1 MVKVTPTKFSTAAD
15 AFDAVSQQA
24 LDYAIAA
31 RGTLSGYGGM
41 AGTDPGGESFSEAYD
56 QMAAA
61 ALQTLYDIA
70 VASRGL
76 DRALTASGGTHAQA
90 NGNAEGIAYDASG
103 AFVLRPEIPETSV
116 SPPPSA
122 FGGRPDTMVQGLDS
136 AAMWVWDQVLN
147 FIGTLFPDGDPEKLE
162 EAGRAW
168 SGILGDIQGLRTD
181 IRLADNALIGMESG
195 ELASIETKVNDFAD
209 GLTTFLSTDEGI
221 GAIDDICKEYA
232 QTIRETL
239 EETRQMIA
247 QLVIEVIAG
256 AGISFALSFVTFG
269 AAGVV
274 GGGAIAARIA
284 VVAGRIASL
293 VSKCVGT
300 ASRLAIRLR
309 AIVAGMR
316 AAGAAFPKLT
326 RVGIELVSGTAS
338 TVLAESVQGGDA
350 NYLAAF
356 TSGLAGGSITSAI
369 TAPFGKAGE
378 RFLVRALSNGAGGAG
393 GTVVDSGVRGE
404 DITPGSIAMGAGL
417 GVAMSARLPGRRG
430 PGASSSSGGGSGVDV
445 DASGIP
451 TGAGNAANSSSV
463 DGAAPRAEFD
473 GPSGQGGDVSSSGG
487 DGGGAQSNHGEAPA
501 EQEIVVTPENSG
513 SSNDGPGADG
523 PVNDGPVK
531 DGPVNDGPVND
542 GPVNDGPVNDGP
554 QQTAPGND
562 GPGGDGTANDGPGQS
577 GTADDA
583 PSNSTPEQSA
593 GDDGAASDGS
603 QQNGPDGSDGSA
615 NGGSGTN
622 TGAGAVEPPAGAG
635 GSGSDGGTSSSEPGG
650 LLPDTA
656 APDGSTEIRVD
667 EPVADGTGDGADAGD
682 GADTTGDADAD
693 AATPP
698 ADPAAG
704 AASPNPRVQT
714 LVDADG
720 NTLSF
725 KDWDAAH
732 NADSDVPLNHRKG
745 EFGELHAQAYME
757 AQGWT
762 RIDDGADG
770 SHATNANG
778 VDGIYSRTDAD
789 GNTEFAVIEAKY
801 NTARLGDTLDG
812 RQMSRP
818 WIRARLDAALGDVS
832 PELRADVRTALRRG
846 DLDAGVV
853 RVMPNGDVTVR
864 QLDNSGYVVRDTG
877 AHFATADGP
886 QSPASPDASSP
897 QNRDTPGAEAPL
909 TAETHVDG
917 AEATA
922 DPVDGSSEA
931 PLSDADAVND
941 SVQDP
946 ETTGNGGDSGD
957 DVGGQGGTPP
967 GREYTL
973 ADGSTYETRWAPEQL
988 DGLSSAY
995 DELAAALPEGRTMDD
1010 LARLIDVPT
1019 EALSPADRA
1028 FLHDMRMA
1036 VHYDGDTVFQKVLPP
1051 GEDFARLNGT
1061 YAYDDDSVA
1070 GFVTRLQ
1077 DVLHFHDSE
1086 AVYAGLRLDYPGTT
1100 FNNPF
1105 DEPIHAQMIRYQH
1118 EDDVALNVPF
1128 DAVMQPGSSFN
1139 GGYPFT
1145 GNGMTASGL
1154 PVSDGNVV
1162 PEFKE
1167 PGASQMRP
1175 GAEMWEVTPNGIYRL
1190 LGVLDRNGSWQ
1201 AVANVSPASR

>member
-41 AGTDPGGESFSEAYD
+41 TGTDPGGESFSEAYD

-513 SSNDGPGADG
+513 SGNDGPGA
-523 PVNDGPVK
+523 

-770 SHATNANG
+770 SHPTNANG

-812 RQMSRP
+812 RQMSGDWLEGANSRNN
-818 WIRARLDAALGDVS
+818 RLESALSEADPHVAASVLDHF
-832 PELRADVRTALRRG
+832 DRG
-846 DLDAGVV
+846 DLQTGVV
-853 RVMPNGDVTVR
+853 HVTPDGEVKVR
-864 QLDNSGYVVRDTG
+864 RLDDDAYVVRGSGDDFAANG
-877 AHFATADGP
+877 AERGADPEASTKQPLDDAQGSSDSASDSDAGDSGSGESRPADAGDDGSDVEGVADDGGDGP
-886 QSPASPDASSP
+886 VDADESAPGTPPYDPAELQDLTPAQQEIIAGTDASGPGWHRVSETPEIMADFQGYNDPRPDPGTMNPNFGPQPGRPVGPAAELLGFDGQTWGHDGWDGPAHDASSW
-897 QNRDTPGAEAPL
+897 NERYVDRDPNATP
-909 TAETHVDG
+909 
-917 AEATA
+917 
-922 DPVDGSSEA
+922 
-931 PLSDADAVND
+931 DA
-941 SVQDP
+941 
-946 ETTGNGGDSGD
+946 
-957 DVGGQGGTPP
+957 
-967 GREYTL
+967 
-973 ADGSTYETRWAPEQL
+973 
-988 DGLSSAY
+988 
-995 DELAAALPEGRTMDD
+995 
-1010 LARLIDVPT
+1010 
-1019 EALSPADRA
+1019 
-1028 FLHDMRMA
+1028 
-1036 VHYDGDTVFQKVLPP
+1036 
-1051 GEDFARLNGT
+1051 
-1061 YAYDDDSVA
+1061 
-1070 GFVTRLQ
+1070 
-1077 DVLHFHDSE
+1077 
-1086 AVYAGLRLDYPGTT
+1086 
-1100 FNNPF
+1100 
-1105 DEPIHAQMIRYQH
+1105 
-1118 EDDVALNVPF
+1118 
-1128 DAVMQPGSSFN
+1128 
-1139 GGYPFT
+1139 
-1145 GNGMTASGL
+1145 
-1154 PVSDGNVV
+1154 DGNVYGNMHFA
-1162 PEFKE
+1162 PNF
-1167 PGASQMRP
+1167 GAVQGTRVQFTDLDAFRDAFGNLRIDRLGNPSGSFLGIGGGSFNDRALPPSQRLADTYSSIVLRP
-1175 GAEMWEVTPNGIYRL
+1175 GAQLPDGYSLEIGFIADAYGRDGGGLQLVLRNQAGNDVKLEEVEAQAIFEVTT
-1190 LGVLDRNGSWQ
+1190 W
-1201 AVANVSPASR
+1201 